1 MIKPEDVRSL
11 TDFQRHTRAH
21 VERLR
26 RTGRPEVLTVNGQAE
41 LIVQNALAYQNL
53 LDELQRLRTPDPAN
67 PAAPEAGRQW
77 GVT

>member
-67 PAAPEAGRQW
+67 SAPPEAGRQW